1 MLRSM
6 NDLKDYTIQA
16 IDGNIGHVKDFYFDD
31 KTWVVRYLIVD
42 TGNWLSSRKVLIS
55 PIAIGKPNWR
65 QRELPVSST
74 KEQVKNS
81 PDIDTAK
88 PVSRQHEMQYIEYY
102 NYPSYW
108 GNVGLWS
115 EEPFPNPMTTVAGD
129 PLITPAILENANDQN
144 DTGTAKLVE
153 CSQDDPHLRSCIVVT
168 GYDIEA
174 TDGIIGH
181 VCGFLVD
188 EDTWAIRYLV
198 VQTGN
203 WWLGHRVLIAPSWIT
218 GVRWFDGKVSVNLA
232 RLTVK
237 DAPEYDPTVKLN
249 REKEIAIH
257 RHYSHA
263 GYWENQAE
271 REEVLSPD

>member
-16 IDGNIGHVKDFYFDD
+16 VDGNIGHVKDFYFDD

-65 QRELPVSST
+65 QRELPVSIS
-74 KEQVKNS
+74 KEKVKNS

-88 PVSRQHEMQYIEYY
+88 PVSRQHEIQYIEYY
-102 NYPSYW
+102 NYPTYW
-108 GNVGLWS
+108 GDVGLWG
-115 EEPFPNPMTTVAGD
+115 EEPSPNLMTTAAGD
-129 PLITPAILENANDQN
+129 PLITPEILESSIGQD
-144 DTGTAKLVE
+144 DLGSEKIIKY
-153 CSQDDPHLRSCIVVT
+153 SQDDPHLRSCLAVT

-181 VCGFLVD
+181 VSGFLVD
-188 EDTWAIRYLV
+188 EENWAIRYLV

-203 WWLGHRVLIAPSWIT
+203 WWLGHRVLVAPQWIT
-218 GVRWFDGKVSVNLA
+218 GVRWLDGKVSVKLA
-232 RLTVK
+232 RHTVK
-237 DAPEYDPTVKLN
+237 DAPEYDPTVKLD